1 MARDRA
7 ERMAKET
14 ERFFRA
20 VAPAILE
27 HYSRPSG
34 LPLLLAALPE
44 HHSFFRQISRN
55 PFLMPKDWTSI
66 RTQCRSRR
74 GTTALWHAI
83 GPHYL
88 ARLAGLVE
96 MFRAARSKELAPT
109 I

>member
-66 RTQCRSRR
+66 SHAVSIEARHDR
-74 GTTALWHAI
+74 ALAC
-83 GPHYL
+83 Y
-88 ARLAGLVE
+88 
-96 MFRAARSKELAPT
+96 
-109 I
+109 